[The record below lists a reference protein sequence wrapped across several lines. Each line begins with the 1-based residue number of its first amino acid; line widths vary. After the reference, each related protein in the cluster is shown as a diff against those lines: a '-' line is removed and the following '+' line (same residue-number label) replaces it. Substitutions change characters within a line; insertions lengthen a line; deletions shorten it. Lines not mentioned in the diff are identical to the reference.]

1 MSLDIVDLNW
11 LGVIV
16 ATVVY
21 FALGAV
27 WFAPQTPIGKAWM
40 TSSGYKSPTSGTLST
55 NVFYIFPA
63 VFCLI
68 ATIATALLARATGTD
83 TIGEGVILGLVVG
96 LGYGLTLIVATAAF
110 EFSKPAQWTWGLV
123 TGSYHAVGLL
133 IAAVIVSILH

>member
-1 MSLDIVDLNW
+1 MTLDIGGLNW

-16 ATVVY
+16 ATIVY
-21 FALGAV
+21 FALGGI
-27 WFAPQTPIGKAWM
+27 WFAPQTPIGKAWV

-55 NVFYIFPA
+55 NVFYILPA
-63 VFCLI
+63 LFCLI

-96 LGYGLTLIVATAAF
+96 IGYGLVLLVATSAF
-110 EFSKPAQWTWGLV
+110 EFAKPAQFTWGLV

-133 IAAVIVSILH
+133 LAAIILSILH